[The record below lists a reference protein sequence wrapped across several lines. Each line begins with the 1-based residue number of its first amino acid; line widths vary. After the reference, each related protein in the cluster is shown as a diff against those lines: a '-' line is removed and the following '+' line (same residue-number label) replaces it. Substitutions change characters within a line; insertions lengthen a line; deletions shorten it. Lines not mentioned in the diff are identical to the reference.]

1 MMFGALDI
9 VTLIQILFLIF
20 CFAGILFHTVPFL
33 EMSHWSVK
41 SILGR
46 LAVWPLRCCN
56 PLMVSMLRICLW
68 YIILR
73 GYSLGDVAATGTCIL
88 SMFAVHGSSAASCRA
103 FSMLVMLGLDE
114 WSLSLQG
121 KVLSCAVVAVAP
133 LFPPRKDF
141 HKFMEEVRDYV
152 AQHGAMPRENPKDA
166 GYLLARRIRMQLQRD
181 TFNAQEKAQL
191 HCVLNGA
198 STLKLPDFNL
208 SSATGQEA
216 AGSRRRTFDEY
227 MDEVRKYIA
236 QHGCMPRE
244 NPKDAGYSLAKR
256 MRMKLERGRF
266 NAQEREELQE
276 RAVQCTRAAKRMRMK
291 LQRGRFNAQGQV
303 ECTKAGTSASTLSLP
318 DLNLSSATGRE
329 AGRSTTSNASL
340 DKTVKLPAI
349 NIHWPFSQLILSG
362 VKTIE
367 ARSYDLGYM
376 NIAHANVEMWLVETA
391 GKANAMS
398 KGWVHTGED
407 RSTWVVG
414 PRPKIA
420 QIVGTVTFSH
430 SKKYEA
436 LDAFIADRENHRIAK
451 DGDYDWNGIGEKYA
465 WHVSHVRRLAHPVP
479 QPGKKATPDSRSRV
493 LIE

>member
-1 MMFGALDI
+1 MSGALDI

-33 EMSHWSVK
+33 QVSHWSVK
-41 SILGR
+41 PILAR
-46 LAVWPLRCCN
+46 LAVWPLRCCT

-73 GYSLGDVAATGTCIL
+73 GYSLGDVAATGACIL
-88 SMFAVHGSSAASCRA
+88 SMFAVHGSSGASCRA

-121 KVLSCAVVAVAP
+121 KVLSCVVVAVAP

-152 AQHGAMPRENPKDA
+152 AQHGAMPRENPSDA
-166 GYLLARRIRMQLQRD
+166 GYGL
-181 TFNAQEKAQL
+181 
-191 HCVLNGA
+191 
-198 STLKLPDFNL
+198 
-208 SSATGQEA
+208 
-216 AGSRRRTFDEY
+216 
-227 MDEVRKYIA
+227 
-236 QHGCMPRE
+236 
-244 NPKDAGYSLAKR
+244 
-256 MRMKLERGRF
+256 
-266 NAQEREELQE
+266 
-276 RAVQCTRAAKRMRMK
+276 AKRMRMK

-349 NIHWPFSQLILSG
+349 NIHWPFSQLILAG

-407 RSTWVVG
+407 RSTWVVA

-436 LDAFIADRENHRIAK
+436 LEAFIADRENHRIAK
-451 DGDYDWNGIGEKYA
+451 DGYYEWKGIRETYA
-465 WHVSHVRRLAHPVP
+465 WHVSGVRRLAHPVP
-479 QPGKKATPDSRSRV
+479 QQGVKLGSGVQAAPRAVP
-493 LIE
+493 EAA